1 MVMEAA
7 NNQKSRCELPE
18 GSLGLCEQFILAKL
32 LLAACLCLHRPCVIM
47 PWCLTLQHIY
57 IWYCSDLCFFF
68 MSVLSFYAFF
78 PSFSPRNGPRA
89 SISQSPCSQA
99 HSAEFINS
107 EYGKYANP
115 TSYSQS
121 AASPTRRTASAQPA
135 ATATPSAATTLWK
148 SDHTTI
154 CSAHYGNFCFF
165 FFNFQPPFKG

>member
-1 MVMEAA
+1 
-7 NNQKSRCELPE
+7 
-18 GSLGLCEQFILAKL
+18 
-32 LLAACLCLHRPCVIM
+32 
-47 PWCLTLQHIY
+47 
-57 IWYCSDLCFFF
+57 

-99 HSAEFINS
+99 HSAELINS

-121 AASPTRRTASAQPA
+121 AASPTPRTASAQPA

-148 SDHTTI
+148 SDHATI
-154 CSAHYGNFCFF
+154 CSARYGNFCHCSISVS
-165 FFNFQPPFKG
+165 PFSTSNPLLRVKNTGICKQSNKCIIFTFGKLFVFLVLLRVRLEEP